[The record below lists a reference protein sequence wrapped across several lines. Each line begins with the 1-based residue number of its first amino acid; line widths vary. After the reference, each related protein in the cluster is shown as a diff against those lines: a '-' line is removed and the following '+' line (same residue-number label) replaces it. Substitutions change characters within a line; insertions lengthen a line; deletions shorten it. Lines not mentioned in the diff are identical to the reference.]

1 MRPRSVDKDPLLGL
15 GSTDSS
21 HLLLV
26 CHQGRAWNTK
36 LTLQYFHMRT
46 FIFKTGS
53 ASEYHRALAR
63 SAIKGHVPY
72 EAIFFDLLRAGNI
85 GSRGVRSERK
95 TSYRPPH

>member
-1 MRPRSVDKDPLLGL
+1 MAPVWQAIRGSQSPLWMARRLGTQTDPLPADYIHYGDIL
-15 GSTDSS
+15 
-21 HLLLV
+21 
-26 CHQGRAWNTK
+26 
-36 LTLQYFHMRT
+36 
-46 FIFKTGS
+46 FKTGS

-63 SAIKGHVPY
+63 SALKGHVPY